1 MEDTGTG
8 TGKKKKA
15 KQEVVVEDQGTA
27 SNEDLKTLTL
37 EELDTLLGEVLESED
52 YIRAIAIRDEINNR
66 KKNR

>member
-15 KQEVVVEDQGTA
+15 KQEVVVEDQGSA

-37 EELDTLLGEVLESED
+37 EELDTLLGEVL
-52 YIRAIAIRDEINNR
+52 
-66 KKNR
+66 